1 MSGRELMLYKSMN
14 LNNELQSASYVPL
27 VHCEE
32 PINWQIF
39 TASCPI
45 PDNPSYF
52 CEEQKVNSDFSIIR
66 IALQRRTPMSFKSI
80 NPATGELIRTY
91 EAHSEPYIQQR
102 LETANA
108 AQHAWRSEGFAKRTG
123 FLQAAASVLR
133 SRKEDYARLMALEMG
148 KPVLQGVVEVEK
160 CAWVCEYYAENA
172 ETFLSQE
179 IMPTDA
185 TKSFVT
191 FQPLGI
197 LLAIMPWNFPFW
209 QVFRAAAP
217 ALMAGNAVVL
227 KHASN
232 VSGCALEIEKIFRN
246 AGLPEGLFT
255 TFLLESNRVS
265 SLIEHPFVKAVT
277 ITGSTTA
284 GKAVA
289 AKAGEMLKK
298 TVLELGGSDPYVVLE
313 DADLEH
319 AVATCVASR
328 LINNGESCIAAKR
341 FIVVES
347 LKKGFEEMF
356 IEKMKS
362 QKLGDPLDP
371 TVTVGPM
378 ARPDLRDE
386 LHEQVRTSIGKGA
399 LLLCGGEIPDSN
411 GAFYPPTVLTNVKK
425 GMPAYDEELFGPVA
439 AIIGAKDEADAIRI
453 ANDSVFGLGAA
464 VFTQDVKRGERI
476 AAEELE
482 AGCCFV
488 NGMVKSDPRLP
499 FGGIKESGYGRELG
513 LFGIREFVNVKT
525 VWVK

>member
-1 MSGRELMLYKSMN
+1 MVHRSDSSLMYVSFLSGNLIKNQEPSMSLLSTNPYTGTQLKSYNEHTEQEVIEKLEQASEAWLQWRAVSFGERGR
-14 LNNELQSASYVPL
+14 P
-27 VHCEE
+27 
-32 PINWQIF
+32 
-39 TASCPI
+39 
-45 PDNPSYF
+45 
-52 CEEQKVNSDFSIIR
+52 
-66 IALQRRTPMSFKSI
+66 
-80 NPATGELIRTY
+80 LIR
-91 EAHSEPYIQQR
+91 
-102 LETANA
+102 A
-108 AQHAWRSEGFAKRTG
+108 ATI
-123 FLQAAASVLR
+123 LR
-133 SRKEDYARLMALEMG
+133 ERAEEYATMMAMEMG
-148 KPVLQGVVEVEK
+148 KPVAQGVSEAQK

-172 ETFLSQE
+172 EGFLSPE
-179 IMPTDA
+179 FVSTDA
-185 TKSFVT
+185 SKSFVA
-191 FQPLGI
+191 FRPLGV

-232 VSGCALEIEKIFRN
+232 VSGCAIEIEKIFRN
-246 AGLPEGLFT
+246 AGLPEGLFAT
-255 TFLLESNRVS
+255 LLLKSSRVNA
-265 SLIEHPFVKAVT
+265 LIEHQFVKAVT
-277 ITGSTTA
+277 ITGSTAA
-284 GKAVA
+284 GKSVA

-298 TVLELGGSDPYVVLE
+298 TVLELGGSDPYVVLD
-313 DADLEH
+313 DANLEH

-347 LKKGFEEMF
+347 LKKKFEELF
-356 IEKMKS
+356 VEKMKA

-378 ARPDLRDE
+378 ARHDLRDE
-386 LHEQVRTSIGKGA
+386 LHEQVRMSIEKGA
-399 LLLCGGEIPDSN
+399 TLLCGGEIPDSK

-439 AIIGAKDEADAIRI
+439 AIISARDETDAIRL
-453 ANDSVFGLGAA
+453 ANDSAFGLGAA
-464 VFTQDVKRGERI
+464 VFTRDVKRGERI

-513 LFGIREFVNVKT
+513 LFGIREFVNIKT